1 MHESL
6 CFGSVRGNE
15 FCIRRAKIYIHSLFS
30 ADVLVLGLVLGLVLV
45 LVLVL
50 GQTSLCAA
58 VSNCQHWLAAIK
70 VKQMIFLLKYK
81 VKSKV
86 KVKIIYLALQSSWKP

>member
-1 MHESL
+1 MTSLQHLNKEQRTTSQILINTIMLHESL

-70 VKQMIFLLKYK
+70 QINK
-81 VKSKV
+81 
-86 KVKIIYLALQSSWKP
+86 

>member
-1 MHESL
+1 MMMT
-6 CFGSVRGNE
+6 VRGNE

-30 ADVLVLGLVLGLVLV
+30 ADVLVLGLVLVLVLVLGLV

-58 VSNCQHWLAAIK
+58 VSNCQHGWLRSNK
-70 VKQMIFLLKYK
+70 LTNDFL
-81 VKSKV
+81 V
-86 KVKIIYLALQSSWKP
+86 KV